1 MPLGSATHESHKGIL
16 RRLRKEIHPEY
27 TYESTSFIKWNSG
40 GFILHQLQ
48 HLIQMSCTI
57 GHNKI
62 AWSTDSM
69 AAPKKTQAGRL
80 PRHREQ

>member
-57 GHNKI
+57 GHNKN
-62 AWSTDSM
+62 SM
-69 AAPKKTQAGRL
+69 IHRLHGSPNENTGR
-80 PRHREQ
+80 QTT